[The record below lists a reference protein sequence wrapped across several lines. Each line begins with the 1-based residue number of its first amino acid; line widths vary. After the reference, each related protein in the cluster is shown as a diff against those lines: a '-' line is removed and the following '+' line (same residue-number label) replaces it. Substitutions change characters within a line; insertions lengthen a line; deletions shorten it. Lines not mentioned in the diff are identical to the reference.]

1 MEGLAWDDSC
11 RIQIPLIDERNQ
23 RLVEIAMK
31 LQELTAV
38 KRKKE
43 EDFENIGEVL
53 ADIMEFARM
62 HFNEEERILVGK
74 QYPELNQHKREHK
87 RFIKK
92 IMGFRRLFSEDPAK
106 VSEDALAYVIS
117 WLPAHIKE
125 EDARYAPFI
134 RVQNYLAECQA
145 MGRRGR
151 S

>member
-1 MEGLAWDDSC
+1 MEVLAWDDSFK
-11 RIQIPLIDERNQ
+11 IQIPLIDERNQ
-23 RLVEIAMK
+23 RFMEIAAK
-31 LQELTAV
+31 LEELNAV

-43 EDFENIGEVL
+43 EDFDNIGEAL

-62 HFNEEERILVGK
+62 HFNEEEKILVGK

-87 RFIKK
+87 KFIKK
-92 IMGFRRLFSEDPAK
+92 IMAFRRLFSEDPGK
-106 VSEDALAYVIS
+106 VADEALKYVKV
-117 WLPAHIKE
+117 WLPWHIKE
-125 EDARYAPFI
+125 LDARYAPFI